1 MERVSFDLKVF
12 DNFLEIIPKG
22 GVKPNSIYEIRL
34 RNVKSADQ
42 KREIEKETIVLH
54 SKVSPAYCSINAVTS
69 LLDGHSINEESIMYN
84 IREASK
90 YANYILGLNVDK
102 EYYFEDSHQD
112 FEVSQ
117 FVKYKAAYDCTTK
130 YYIDMISG
138 SGLKGTL
145 GEVSFETPESVADIS
160 KLLSDFRTEAD
171 KWNLALQ
178 GHKEFRA
185 IPRSGVRGI
194 NSKSSNLD
202 YPKESGRY
210 FLQRTLVRW

>member
-1 MERVSFDLKVF
+1 MERISFDMKVF
-12 DNFLEIIPKG
+12 DNFLEITPKG
-22 GVKPNSIYEIRL
+22 GVKPNSTYEIRL

-42 KREIEKETIVLH
+42 KKEIERETITLYSRVA
-54 SKVSPAYCSINAVTS
+54 PAYCPIHAVST
-69 LLDGHSINEESIMYN
+69 LLDGHSIDDASIMYN

-90 YANYILGLNVDK
+90 YANYILGLQTDK
-102 EYYFEDSHQD
+102 EYYFEDSHQA

-117 FVKYKAAYDCTTK
+117 FVRYKAAYDCTTK

-138 SGLKGTL
+138 SGLKGTI

-160 KLLSDFRTEAD
+160 KLLSDFRTESD
-171 KWNLALQ
+171 KWHLALQ

-185 IPRSGVRGI
+185 VPRSGVKGI

-210 FLQRTLVRW
+210 FLQRTLVK